1 MDVEKQGMIN
11 NGFNYTLSPEDF
23 MVSSIWSLPIHGRA
37 ALGGKISCAT
47 TIATSLKNTVVL
59 LHGPIGC
66 AYQRRI
72 NPCRGWNPIYD
83 MPCTALSEAET
94 VYGAYDRLL
103 GAITEVYEK
112 YKPELI
118 LVISTDVSD
127 QIGDYMDAVRE
138 ESQVP
143 CEIVVSTL
151 VSCEQDSVFAKRG
164 VSILRNALI
173 TQLLENVDANAELD
187 SDDDKSLNITTL
199 AQLPDDGQ
207 RSREFVSLVR
217 DMGLHVNG
225 LYFYNNTVDD
235 VKRLPRA
242 FASVVQYATEP
253 WTELLNKKYGMK
265 YVELA
270 PEPRYTSIEYG
281 PYGFDGMDRLLMD
294 IGEVYG
300 IEGRAE
306 EVAVQSRRIA
316 EETLARHLPVLKG
329 KTVSIVGSYTGG
341 YAADLVRHCGMKC
354 ELLVL
359 KFRTGTNFDMLLNED
374 AKKRTEEMWRDF
386 CLKYGSDP
394 EILVEPTQEEELKAL
409 KRTKPDLV
417 VPSFASTPA
426 WWYENNGFKTL
437 VSNRLFGYFFRLG
450 YWTVVDVAIEA
461 RRALEKP
468 QSSKSLLA
476 MLEYDDEYG
485 GLTRYWADSARV
497 FRHVWYEV
505 V

>member
-1 MDVEKQGMIN
+1 MDVEKQGMTN

-94 VYGAYDRLL
+94 IYGAYDRLL

-207 RSREFVSLVR
+207 RSREFESLVR

-225 LYFYNNTVDD
+225 LYFYNNTVHFLLY
-235 VKRLPRA
+235 RLSTGRDPNKQ
-242 FASVVQYATEP
+242 FKEM
-253 WTELLNKKYGMK
+253 KKYHNSSTTFERIKGWF
-265 YVELA
+265 E
-270 PEPRYTSIEYG
+270 SCGIEISEVDYAFKERVSTKKSKLLRAIT
-281 PYGFDGMDRLLMD
+281 GFEEDMFIL
-294 IGEVYG
+294 IGEV
-300 IEGRAE
+300 
-306 EVAVQSRRIA
+306 
-316 EETLARHLPVLKG
+316 TK
-329 KTVSIVGSYTGG
+329 
-341 YAADLVRHCGMKC
+341 
-354 ELLVL
+354 
-359 KFRTGTNFDMLLNED
+359 N
-374 AKKRTEEMWRDF
+374 KK
-386 CLKYGSDP
+386 K
-394 EILVEPTQEEELKAL
+394 
-409 KRTKPDLV
+409 
-417 VPSFASTPA
+417 
-426 WWYENNGFKTL
+426 
-437 VSNRLFGYFFRLG
+437 
-450 YWTVVDVAIEA
+450 
-461 RRALEKP
+461 
-468 QSSKSLLA
+468 
-476 MLEYDDEYG
+476 
-485 GLTRYWADSARV
+485 
-497 FRHVWYEV
+497 
-505 V
+505 